1 MLGQLQWVH
10 GFLEWSSCRCGCLLG
25 VQNHQLSASQRNH
38 LDTRNLKNE
47 IAHAQSQGERDIAD
61 REIRRVLTYEISSFS
76 FVEGRV
82 LKFSTVFL
90 TT

>member
-1 MLGQLQWVH
+1 MWLPPG
-10 GFLEWSSCRCGCLLG
+10 GTESSAF
-25 VQNHQLSASQRNH
+25 NHQRNH
-38 LDTRNLKNE
+38 LDTRNLRNE
-47 IAHAQSQGERDIAD
+47 IAHAQSQGERDLAD